1 MLFPASASCTTH
13 HDNLSHDWRTALLVP
28 VTSRPRLNTLTRPL
42 IIHPVTHV
50 LSAIGVGLSAL
61 TIPLVT
67 LPLTPGEFNNALPSL
82 TILHH
87 ASRHSNTHHLR
98 TSLLV
103 SLTSRPRENT
113 LTRHLIIHPVTHI
126 LPPIGVALS
135 TVTVFLAVFDSTL
148 ITVPI
153 SGDHKSQ

>member
-67 LPLTPGEFNNALPSL
+67 LPLTLVPLTSRPRLNTLTRPLIILPVTHVLPPIGEVACALAIHLVTLPLALGESNNALPSL
-82 TILHH
+82 SLMHH
-87 ASRHSNTHHLR
+87 AS
-98 TSLLV
+98 
-103 SLTSRPRENT
+103 
-113 LTRHLIIHPVTHI
+113 
-126 LPPIGVALS
+126 
-135 TVTVFLAVFDSTL
+135 
-148 ITVPI
+148 
-153 SGDHKSQ
+153 